1 MNLAPIFRLA
11 APGRPGAA
19 FMLDGVSPVL
29 AALTALVFGVVIG
42 AVAGSVLGHR
52 KAGAVPALDPLPERR
67 RLLGALRSAAFL
79 VGDVDDVVAANTLAT
94 DLGVVRGDRVV
105 LPALLD
111 LVREVRRTG
120 EDAVVNLVQ
129 SRPGGSD
136 RQLAVR
142 VMRLADGTVVALV
155 DDRAAALRVLE
166 SARDFMANA
175 THELKTP
182 IGAVTLLAEA
192 AEQAADDPDAVAHFT
207 RSIQRESARLAEL
220 VAQIVQLSLLQG
232 GQVGRPDAV
241 EVDDVVA
248 EVLDRCRVAAGQ
260 RSVSLTTSGTDGLV
274 VRGARE
280 SLVTALVN
288 LVDNAIAYS
297 DADARVVVSVRR
309 VRHEDGDHV
318 AIAVTDNGIG
328 IASADQ
334 ERVFERFYRVDY
346 ARSRRTGGTG
356 LGLSIVREIAEAHG
370 GGVTVWSKPGAGST
384 FTIDVPLAA
393 ENGGEA

>member
-1 MNLAPIFRLA
+1 M
-11 APGRPGAA
+11 
-19 FMLDGVSPVL
+19 
-29 AALTALVFGVVIG
+29 
-42 AVAGSVLGHR
+42 
-52 KAGAVPALDPLPERR
+52 
-67 RLLGALRSAAFL
+67 
-79 VGDVDDVVAANTLAT
+79 GDVDDVLAANALAT
-94 DLGVVRGDRVV
+94 DLGVVRGDRVA

-120 EDAVVNLVQ
+120 EDAAVNLDLK
-129 SRPGGSD
+129 RPGRSD
-136 RQLAVR
+136 QLAVR
-142 VMRLADGTVVALV
+142 VLRLADGTVVALV

-182 IGAVTLLAEA
+182 IGAITLLSEA

-207 RSIQRESARLAEL
+207 RLIQHESARLAEL
-220 VAQIVQLSLLQG
+220 VAQIVQLSLVQG
-232 GQVGRPDAV
+232 GQVGRPDEV

-248 EVLDRCRVAAGQ
+248 EALDRCRVAAGQ
-260 RSVSLTTSGTDGLV
+260 RSVGLTASGTNGLV

-297 DADARVVVSVRR
+297 DAGRARGRLGAPRPSRGR
-309 VRHEDGDHV
+309 
-318 AIAVTDNGIG
+318 
-328 IASADQ
+328 
-334 ERVFERFYRVDY
+334 
-346 ARSRRTGGTG
+346 RSRRDRRHRQRHRHRARGPGADLRAVLPRGLRPQPPDRRHG

-393 ENGGEA
+393 GNGDEA